1 MGYKV
6 SYFDSSVASPRRV
19 LTDRERIPPRV
30 GGGRVYG
37 YARVSSADQNL
48 ERQREVLKDV
58 DLLVEEKA
66 SGAGSH
72 HERPQLSA
80 LLRFIYSGDTLRVKS
95 IDRLARTTVE
105 LLAIVDDL
113 ADRGVKVE
121 FIDTPQLNVTSKEGR
136 AMLTIFAAF
145 AQLEREGIRERQR
158 EGIEVA
164 KKAGKYRKQTRLTM
178 GDIARA
184 RQLVATG
191 VPKARIAR
199 ELGVSRPTLYD
210 ALAGRGPYAK
220 AGSKNTADNELPRG

>member
-1 MGYKV
+1 M
-6 SYFDSSVASPRRV
+6 
-19 LTDRERIPPRV
+19 TDRERIPPRV

-48 ERQREVLKDV
+48 ERQREVLHDV

-66 SGAGSH
+66 SGAGSRH
-72 HERPQLSA
+72 QRAELST
-80 LLRFIYSGDTLRVKS
+80 LLRYIYPGDTLRVKS

-105 LLAIVDDL
+105 LLAIVDEL

-145 AQLEREGIRERQR
+145 AQLEREGIKERQR

-164 KKAGKYRKQTRLTM
+164 KKAGKYRKQARLTI
-178 GDIARA
+178 GDVARA

-210 ALAGRGPYAK
+210 ALAGRGVYADG
-220 AGSKNTADNELPRG
+220 GSRNTDDSEIALE